1 MTTYQS
7 DLRELVLEDGEV
19 LDEEVP
25 LYVFCP
31 LHKDTRRPSLAV
43 YYDHAYCYTCAEFF
57 TRKRFSENYSE
68 IEKTSAFIKSENI
81 RRVRRPRQEVD
92 PRAVACAAHTL
103 LRRNQ
108 EKLDWLYARGLN
120 DSTIDAWQLGHNGP
134 AYTLPVF
141 EGGEIVTVRFRRDDV
156 ECPFLDKYWGLVGYN
171 STMLY
176 GIHPGST
183 LPVAVMTEGEFDALL
198 LWQHG
203 IPAFSLTNGDKSWRK
218 LNWIAPLERVQRLI
232 LCRDQ
237 DVAGKT
243 ATEGLID
250 AVHEALPT
258 LIIHPLGWNCQGK
271 DVTELWQLN
280 PRGFALLVE
289 RLHTIMELP

>member
-1 MTTYQS
+1 
-7 DLRELVLEDGEV
+7 
-19 LDEEVP
+19 
-25 LYVFCP
+25 
-31 LHKDTRRPSLAV
+31 
-43 YYDHAYCYTCAEFF
+43 
-57 TRKRFSENYSE
+57 
-68 IEKTSAFIKSENI
+68 
-81 RRVRRPRQEVD
+81 
-92 PRAVACAAHTL
+92 
-103 LRRNQ
+103 
-108 EKLDWLYARGLN
+108 
-120 DSTIDAWQLGHNGP
+120 
-134 AYTLPVF
+134 
-141 EGGEIVTVRFRRDDV
+141 
-156 ECPFLDKYWGLVGYN
+156 
-171 STMLY
+171 
-176 GIHPGST
+176 
-183 LPVAVMTEGEFDALL
+183 MTEGEFDALL